1 MLKFAAAYLSTGI
14 VFLILDGVFLTFVG
28 MKLYK
33 PDIGELLSG
42 SVRAAPAVLFYL
54 LYIFGLVWFCVWP
67 SLAEGWSKALVA
79 GLILGLVAYGTYD
92 FTCQAV
98 MKVWSWKVTLV
109 DLAWGTFASAVAS
122 ATGVAITRALKLA

>member
-1 MLKFAAAYLSTGI
+1 MLKFAAAYLCTGL
-14 VFLILDGVFLTFVG
+14 VFLILDGFFLTFVG

-54 LYIFGLVWFCVWP
+54 LYVFGLTWFCVWP
-67 SLAEGWSKALVA
+67 SFGAGWSKALVA

-92 FTCQAV
+92 LTCQAV
-98 MKVWSWKVTLV
+98 MKVWTWKVTLV
-109 DLAWGTFASAVAS
+109 DLAWGAFASAVAS
-122 ATGVAITRALKLA
+122 AAGVAITRALKLA